1 MQLYLIHAGY
11 YDPEIMEGLYEHHT
25 NYFVVAKNVKDAK
38 KKARLNATYKE
49 KKMHIDGIQ
58 ELNIIDGYS
67 IKLVASNSTDNSVI
81 YGYDKVKTLK

>member
-38 KKARLNATYKE
+38 NKARKNSTYKR

-58 ELNIIDGYS
+58 QLKIIDGYR
-67 IKLVASNSTDNSVI
+67 IKLIENNSADKTVI
-81 YGYDKVKTLK
+81 YRYDDVENLK

>member
-38 KKARLNATYKE
+38 KKARKNSTYKR

-58 ELNIIDGYS
+58 QLKIIDGYR
-67 IKLVASNSTDNSVI
+67 IKLVENNSADKTVI
-81 YGYDKVKTLK
+81 YKYDDVKNLK